1 MPAEILRRKNWRSEM
16 VPRWTIVGLSP
27 TDAAYWMHH
36 IRQQAKVTSLLVE
49 IHAATTLPSPL
60 DQSVRVLVVAGEE
73 ESFVESCQ
81 SVRSVRKANS
91 DLPIIVWLPKLADR
105 CGSVYLE
112 SGASV
117 IITRR
122 EQTPIVAARLM
133 QITSLPD
140 KVVTTK

>member
-1 MPAEILRRKNWRSEM
+1 MPAEINRRKTWRSEM
-16 VPRWTIVGLSP
+16 VPRWTIAGLSP
-27 TDAAYWMHH
+27 TDTAYWMYH

-60 DQSVRVLVVAGEE
+60 DQSIRVLVVAGEE

-91 DLPIIVWLPKLADR
+91 DLPIIVWLPKHADR

-122 EQTPIVAARLM
+122 GQIPTVAARLL
-133 QITSLPD
+133 QFTILPN
-140 KVVTTK
+140 KVVTTQ